1 MSVLS
6 MRGAIK
12 SGVSS
17 APGET
22 VRKLYSNQWH
32 PNGSAR
38 FREIRGIRGQENR
51 HEFDELTRIK
61 FFTASEEFTAA

>member
-1 MSVLS
+1 
-6 MRGAIK
+6 
-12 SGVSS
+12 
-17 APGET
+17 
-22 VRKLYSNQWH
+22 VRKLRSNQWH

-38 FREIRGIRGQENR
+38 FREIREIRGQENR

>member
-1 MSVLS
+1 

-22 VRKLYSNQWH
+22 VRKLRSNQWH

-38 FREIRGIRGQENR
+38 FREIRGQENR